1 MKICEIFYSI
11 QGESTFLG
19 LPCIFIRTSGCNLKC
34 LYCDTRFAYEEGYE
48 IKAQEILEK
57 IKNYNCNLIEIT
69 GGEPLLQEEVYGF
82 IEKALKMKY
91 LILFETNGSLPVNR
105 LPEEVIKIL
114 DIKCPGSGQSEMMDF
129 NNLSHLNRNDQVKF
143 VIMDENDYNWAKKII
158 EENNLTSITENILF
172 SPVYGILD
180 PKKLAEWILKDN
192 LNVRLQVQMHKIIWG
207 HNAKGV

>member
-11 QGESTFLG
+11 QGESTFSG

-105 LPEEVIKIL
+105 LPKEVIKIL
-114 DIKCPGSGQSEMMDF
+114 DIKCPGSGQSEMMDL
-129 NNLSHLNRNDQVKF
+129 NNLNYLNRNDQVKF
-143 VIMDENDYNWAKKII
+143 VIMDENDYNWVKKII
-158 EENNLTSITENILF
+158 EENNLTNITENILF
-172 SPVYGILD
+172 SSVYGILD

-192 LNVRLQVQMHKIIWG
+192 LNVRLQLQIHKIIWG
-207 HNAKGV
+207 SCMRGV